1 MCNSKKDGG
10 KRCKMSKERRAKR
23 NETRRRK
30 YAEYRFIQN
39 QTSEHQEWVSEA
51 DVGLAQ
57 FANDCTPEGFKSL
70 NEEIAKLDPEDASP
84 EAKELLSRRRQVEWS
99 RQFEESRRIEEA
111 NGRQNDIST
120 LYQKLPE
127 ASEFDDEQFDSIVSN
142 VRYYKERMAAR
153 MTRKDKDFSA
163 PVSAAVWDKYLD
175 NTEENLKSEG
185 VYDEE
190 AQGIIAK
197 LRNSEVPDTISLNT
211 YSSIGGY
218 VKQAKEEQD
227 GQIRTAAD
235 YADTDEATARRY
247 FEAYRKQY
255 QDIAKNDP
263 ENTPDAPAHWV
274 SGRFKDS
281 GMVKQR
287 DSSIAPADNASMYA
301 IYRLRADENALPQE
315 AKLNRNIASIDLETA
330 TAKGDNAMSTDN
342 GRIIEVGIVE
352 YNPQGKEIGR
362 YSQLVRPETE
372 FLEKNGTGAQEVHN
386 IAPSDLDG
394 QPTWDEVK
402 GDVMDK
408 LRGRIMLAQNIG
420 FENSW
425 MTKKSEEFKNTPLAN
440 IDTLE
445 TARKHFEMP
454 AYKLSNIC
462 AEVGVPYTNGHRA
475 THDAEV
481 TGEAHF
487 KARRRIAEEWMASPA
502 RRNAPAL
509 NLGI

>member
-1 MCNSKKDGG
+1 MCKSKKDGG
-10 KRCKMSKERRAKR
+10 KRCRMSQERRARR

-30 YAEYRFIQN
+30 YAEHRFIQN
-39 QTSEHQEWVSEA
+39 QETEHKAWINEA
-51 DVGLAQ
+51 DAGLAQ
-57 FANDCTPEGFKSL
+57 FANDCTPEGMKALDEAISNL
-70 NEEIAKLDPEDASP
+70 NPEDDSP
-84 EAKELLSRRRQVEWS
+84 EAKELIARRRQVEWS
-99 RQFEESRRIEEA
+99 RQFEESRRVEEE

-127 ASEFDDEQFDSIVSN
+127 SAGFDDDEFDSIVNN

-163 PVSAAVWDKYLD
+163 PVSEGAWKKYLD
-175 NTEENLKSEG
+175 TTEENLKAEG
-185 VYDEE
+185 VYDDE

-197 LRNSEVPDTISLNT
+197 LRNMDTPDTISLSS
-211 YSSIGGY
+211 YSSIGKYIG
-218 VKQAKEEQD
+218 QAKEEQE

-247 FEAYRKQY
+247 FDAYRKQY
-255 QDIAKNDP
+255 QEIAKNDP
-263 ENTPDAPAHWV
+263 DNTPDAPAHWV
-274 SGRFKDS
+274 AGRFKDS

-301 IYRLRADENALPQE
+301 IYRLRADEKALPPE

-330 TAKGDNAMSTDN
+330 TASGQNAMSADN

-352 YNPQGKEIGR
+352 YNPQGQEVGR

-394 QPTWDEVK
+394 QPTWEEVK
-402 GDVMDK
+402 GEVMNK
-408 LRGRIMLAQNIG
+408 LRGRIMLAQNAG
-420 FENSW
+420 FENDWLS
-425 MTKKSEEFKNTPLAN
+425 KKSEEFKATPKAV

-445 TARKHFEMP
+445 IARKHFEMP

-487 KARRRIAEEWMASPA
+487 KARKRIAEEWMSSPA
-502 RRNAPAL
+502 RKNAPAL
-509 NLGI
+509 NLG